1 MEVVTPVQGASL
13 VVKIL
18 FTIVPLILSFIV
30 YQAYKIYIKPKSK
43 MAFYKK
49 QGIPCEFVPLVGN
62 EKYFM
67 DGVTLHGDSQH
78 YYKAMNGQENIRL
91 KCSTFGDNVSLI
103 LRDLPLIKEFCLN
116 QENYRKDPLYLEL
129 HSPLMGKGL
138 LVADGLEWKNQ
149 RKLLSR
155 AFHFEHLKAVMPMTR
170 KTTYEILHD
179 IRKKGLNGVDIM
191 ESFQDITGVVMGK
204 IFFGELLNDY
214 QFDGVH
220 LTTALANL
228 IADIGQ
234 LSLSPERFYL
244 GGWLINQGILPKHRK
259 LKDRIKR
266 FRALCATIVQ
276 EKKRISAARANE
288 QRVKDILDLLF
299 EYTDEQGNK
308 IDDEQLVSQFVTF
321 FIAGMDTTG
330 HLATMAVY
338 YLTKYPHYLPRIME
352 EIKTHYKKGEDV
364 SFDVLNKLEFMMAFL
379 KETLRT
385 MSPVPALLPRRA
397 IRDHKLLDVEVKEG
411 TVIEVDFFYNSFHPN
426 NFPEPQKFDP
436 ERWMGE
442 NKPTDVYSF
451 IPFGAGQRNCIGQH
465 FALFEARIIL
475 SEFLQMYDFKLD
487 EAFKLKM
494 HSTFLYEPIDR
505 IMLDL
510 TIKNQQ

>member
-1 MEVVTPVQGASL
+1 MEIATLTPQGYSL

-18 FTIVPLILSFIV
+18 FTLIPLIISFFV
-30 YQAYKIYIKPKSK
+30 YQAYTIYIRPKSK
-43 MAFYKK
+43 MSFYRK

-67 DGVTLHGDSQH
+67 DGVNNHGDSQH
-78 YYKAMNGQENIRL
+78 YYKTMNGQETIRL
-91 KCSTFGDNVSLI
+91 KCTTFGSGVSLI
-103 LRDLPLIKEFCLN
+103 LRDLALIKEFCLN
-116 QENYRKDPLYLEL
+116 QDNYCKDPLYLEL

-138 LVADGLEWKNQ
+138 LVADGLEWKTQ
-149 RKLLSR
+149 RKLLSK
-155 AFHFEHLKAVMPMTR
+155 AFHFEHLKSVMPMTR
-170 KTTYEILHD
+170 KTTHQILYD
-179 IRKKGLNGVDIM
+179 LREKSLKNVDIM
-191 ESFQDITGVVMGK
+191 EAFQDITGVVMGK
-204 IFFGELLNDY
+204 IFFGELLNSY
-214 QFDGVH
+214 KFDGVH

-234 LSLSPERFYL
+234 LSLSPERFYY
-244 GGWLINQGILPKHRK
+244 GSWFINQGILPKHRK

-266 FRALCATIVQ
+266 FRALCYQITQ
-276 EKKRISAARANE
+276 EKKRINEARTE
-288 QRVKDILDLLF
+288 EKRDKDILDLLF
-299 EYTDEQGNK
+299 EYSDDQGK
-308 IDDEQLVSQFVTF
+308 KMSDDHLVSQFVTF

-338 YLTKYPHYLPRIME
+338 YLTKYPQYLPRIME

-364 SFDVLNKLEFMMAFL
+364 SFEVLNKLEFMMAFL

-397 IRDHKLLDVEVKEG
+397 IRDHKLLDIEVKEG
-411 TVIEVDFFYNSFHPN
+411 TVIEVDLFYNSFHPDH
-426 NFPEPQKFDP
+426 FSEPQKFDP
-436 ERWMGE
+436 ERWMGGG
-442 NKPTDVYSF
+442 KPQEVYAF

-487 EAFKLKM
+487 EEFKLRM

-510 TIKNQQ
+510 TKKD